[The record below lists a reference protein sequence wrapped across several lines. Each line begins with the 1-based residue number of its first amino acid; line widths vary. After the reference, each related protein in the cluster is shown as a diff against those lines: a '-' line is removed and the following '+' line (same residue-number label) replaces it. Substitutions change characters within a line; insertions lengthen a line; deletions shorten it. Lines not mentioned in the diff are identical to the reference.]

1 MFHAAVNL
9 WSAESD
15 ICQKQ
20 RKWRWTTVGSA
31 LCGSATVP
39 TRSVQAASS
48 SAEVSYVG
56 LGRVSVPRP
65 TMVYQVIRL
74 GTRLRDAQD
83 IALRSWETRRQ
94 PWCLCTAT
102 RRRRLPSVRLTP
114 CGPYEFQRLQ
124 AECIRYTTSRV
135 KTQAHRVKSRTLLH
149 FPIASLALD
158 TQ

>member
-65 TMVYQVIRL
+65 TTVYQVIRL
-74 GTRLRDAQD
+74 DTRRRDAQD

-94 PWCLCTAT
+94 PWCLVQPRAVADSPLCGL
-102 RRRRLPSVRLTP
+102 RRAALMNSSGSKPS
-114 CGPYEFQRLQ
+114 
-124 AECIRYTTSRV
+124 A
-135 KTQAHRVKSRTLLH
+135 
-149 FPIASLALD
+149 
-158 TQ
+158 